1 MANAKG
7 QIDNL
12 HGLVI
17 PGYYQQNSTEFLD
30 QLSTLLD
37 QSEKDLFV
45 LSFGNSSNF
54 LLTKKHEGL
63 ATNAKSKSGLIEG
76 KTVHALQS
84 DLLADI
90 NVILKLKALS

>member
-1 MANAKG
+1 MANLKG
-7 QIDNL
+7 QIENI

-17 PGYYQQNSTEFLD
+17 PEYYQKNSTDFLD

-54 LLTKKHEGL
+54 LLTKKHESL
-63 ATNAKSKSGLIEG
+63 AKNAKSKSGLIEG
-76 KTVHALQS
+76 KIVHALQS
-84 DLLADI
+84 GLLADI